1 MTALPESV
9 IKAWEDREG
18 PVVLTTIDA
27 SGTPNAIY
35 ATCVSL
41 YNPETLVV
49 ADNYFDKT
57 RRNIKAG
64 SKGSFLFITNER
76 KAYQIKG
83 TIEYFTSGPVFDEM
97 KKWNS
102 PKLPGLAV
110 AALVVK
116 EVYSGSQKV
125 E

>member
-57 RRNIKAG
+57 RKNILAG
-64 SKGSFLFITNER
+64 SQASLLFIT
-76 KAYQIKG
+76 KAGDSYQVKG
-83 TIEYFTSGPVFDEM
+83 KVSYLTSGDVYEDM
-97 KKWNS
+97 KRWN
-102 PKLPGLAV
+102 PTRHPGH
-110 AALVVK
+110 AAAAITVDA
-116 EVYSGSQKV
+116 VYSGAKQLA
-125 E
+125 

>member
-1 MTALPESV
+1 MPNLPKEVSQ
-9 IKAWEDREG
+9 AWDNRND
-18 PVVLTTIDA
+18 PIILTTVDHD
-27 SGTPNAIY
+27 GVPNSIY
-35 ATCVSL
+35 ATCV
-41 YNPETLVV
+41 NKFGEDTLVV

-64 SKGSFLFITNER
+64 SRGSFLFITNER

-102 PKLPGLAV
+102 RKLPGIAV
-110 AALVVK
+110 AALVAK